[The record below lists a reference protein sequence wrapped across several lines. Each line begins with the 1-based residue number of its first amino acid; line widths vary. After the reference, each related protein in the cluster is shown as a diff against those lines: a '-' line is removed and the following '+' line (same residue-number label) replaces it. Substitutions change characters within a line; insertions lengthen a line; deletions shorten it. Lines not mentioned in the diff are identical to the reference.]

1 MYYIATL
8 SDTPVTTAGVIA
20 PNKKCGMEKKICRTN
35 RQLARE
41 DPNIEV
47 PG

>member
-20 PNKKCGMEKKICRTN
+20 PKKCGMEKKTCRTN

>member
-20 PNKKCGMEKKICRTN
+20 PNKKCGMEKKICRAN